1 MVLPTITFRS
11 RETAAI
17 SVIKCDAGAMTLRVC
32 SICGVSPFPFCR
44 FATANSTCPT
54 VSTIISIFHQIV
66 WVAGVGFLIR
76 GQNDAA
82 VVLDLLNSTGVE
94 GGRQICCP
102 CPHSGC
108 RSVVAVALLTDI
120 YTVHP
125 VMSGGQEVPGTTTS
139 FVVEYFDNQKQ
150 ATRGRCGT
158 VNVLAARHGVALF
171 AERYCFSKKL
181 KNMSIYVEF
190 CVSR

>member
-66 WVAGVGFLIR
+66 RVDGVDFFIR
-76 GQNDAA
+76 GPNDAA
-82 VVLDLLNSTGVE
+82 GVLDLLDSPGVE
-94 GGRQICCP
+94 GGREICRP
-102 CPHSGC
+102 CPHSG
-108 RSVVAVALLTDI
+108 RWSVVIVALLADMYMYILSRQMVRRSLAPRQVLLSNILTTKNKRCKVDAALC
-120 YTVHP
+120 
-125 VMSGGQEVPGTTTS
+125 MSRR
-139 FVVEYFDNQKQ
+139 
-150 ATRGRCGT
+150 RGVARCGP
-158 VNVLAARHGVALF
+158 LCQAL
-171 AERYCFSKKL
+171 L
-181 KNMSIYVEF
+181 
-190 CVSR
+190 